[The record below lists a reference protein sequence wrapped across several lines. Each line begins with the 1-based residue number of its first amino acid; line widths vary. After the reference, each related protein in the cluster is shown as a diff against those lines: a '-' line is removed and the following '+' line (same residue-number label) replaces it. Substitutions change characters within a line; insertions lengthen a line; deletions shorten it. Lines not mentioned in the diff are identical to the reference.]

1 MLTEPILVTLLVA
14 DALDAL
20 NIPYFIGGSLATAVH
35 GVARATMD
43 VDLVADIQAEQI
55 PQLLQVLGE
64 AFYADN
70 QMIENAIRQGMSYN
84 LIHKETMFKVDVF
97 PVKNRAFDRSQFERR
112 TAYALADEPE
122 RMAYVASPEDIIL
135 AKLERYRLG
144 GEISDRQWQDIL
156 NVLKIQG
163 ERIDRTYLEHWA
175 EQLMVSNLLQ
185 RALEQAT

>member
-14 DALDAL
+14 DAFDAL

-64 AFYADN
+64 AFFADN

-84 LIHKETMFKVDVF
+84 LIHKETMFKVDIF

-112 TAYALADEPE
+112 TAYVLADEPE
-122 RMAYVASPEDIIL
+122 RMAYVASPEDNIL
-135 AKLERYRLG
+135 AKLEWYRLG
-144 GEISDRQWQDIL
+144 GEVSDRQWQDIL
-156 NVLKIQG
+156 SVLKIQG
-163 ERIDRTYLEHWA
+163 ERIDRTYLQHWA

>member
-14 DALDAL
+14 DAFDAL

-43 VDLVADIQAEQI
+43 VDLVADIQVEQI

-64 AFYADN
+64 AFFADN

-84 LIHKETMFKVDVF
+84 LIHKETMFKVDIF

-135 AKLERYRLG
+135 AKLEWYRLG
-144 GEISDRQWQDIL
+144 GEVSDRQWQDIL

-163 ERIDRTYLEHWA
+163 ERIDRTYLQHWA